1 MTNLLGLH
9 LRGHIYG
16 DGEELI
22 FGMLIGLHIWRLYIW
37 GGSYVQRG
45 GVRING
51 ILRYTH
57 KYQVEINNKYI
68 STEKF
73 RVQKSF
79 CANIFIV
86 YFHLKFFHT
95 YSYCQY
101 IKLTSVCMCVAQLL
115 KKKFVWRIFYVLC
128 WYLIISWQLE
138 GVDFKYDGFQNCISK
153 IPKQCIF
160 GSKFVCFAWNFS
172 FWQIRGFW
180 FLIWQ

>member
-79 CANIFIV
+79 CVNIFIV

-101 IKLTSVCMCVAQLL
+101 IKLTTVCVYVRCTTA
-115 KKKFVWRIFYVLC
+115 KKKFVWRIFYILC
-128 WYLIISWQLE
+128 
-138 GVDFKYDGFQNCISK
+138 
-153 IPKQCIF
+153 
-160 GSKFVCFAWNFS
+160 
-172 FWQIRGFW
+172 
-180 FLIWQ
+180 

>member
-1 MTNLLGLH
+1 MVDLTNLMGLY
-9 LRGHIYG
+9 LRGCIYG
-16 DGEELI
+16 EGEGLI
-22 FGMLIGLHIWRLYIW
+22 FGMLIGLHIWGLYI
-37 GGSYVQRG
+37 RG
-45 GVRING
+45 GLIYRGAGARVNG
-51 ILRYTH
+51 ILRYIH

-115 KKKFVWRIFYVLC
+115 KKKFVWRIFYLLC
-128 WYLIISWQLE
+128 W
-138 GVDFKYDGFQNCISK
+138 
-153 IPKQCIF
+153 
-160 GSKFVCFAWNFS
+160 
-172 FWQIRGFW
+172 
-180 FLIWQ
+180 